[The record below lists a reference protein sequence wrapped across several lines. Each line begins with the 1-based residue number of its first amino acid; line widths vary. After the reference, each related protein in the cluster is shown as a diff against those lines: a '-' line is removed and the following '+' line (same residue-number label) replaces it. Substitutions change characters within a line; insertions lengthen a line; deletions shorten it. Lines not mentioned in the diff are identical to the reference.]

1 MYFKPRYRFYSNFD
15 VIYFS
20 NNVKQYD
27 DCLARSSELF
37 DLLEYITLSDDSLIR
52 GSKMSTYIQDD
63 ILHFNVSY
71 NLILQNT
78 SDIIDMM
85 EEQKNNIGVD
95 ASASFL

>member
-1 MYFKPRYRFYSNFD
+1 MD
-15 VIYFS
+15 MTAVLIDD
-20 NNVKQYD
+20 NVKQYD

-85 EEQKNNIGVD
+85 EEQKNNIGVVD
-95 ASASFL
+95 RWA